1 MREQKLG
8 PGINIVGFD
17 SMEEMLAYQAEQE
30 AIANAQVLPKQL
42 EITWGDYVF
51 RVIDGL
57 AIWGEIFTRE
67 TFLGPNEDDEELIA
81 EWEDLQDAYDR
92 GYRYG
97 QWYSVVEPKGEYG
110 SAHLVNLWK
119 ITERDFERARLVN
132 WEVWSEFASR
142 ISEEI
147 LQAHNQQGKD

>member
-30 AIANAQVLPKQL
+30 AIANAQVLPQQL

-67 TFLGPNEDDEELIA
+67 TFLGPDPDEELIA
-81 EWEDLQDAYDR
+81 EWDDLQDAYDR

-97 QWYSVVEPKGEYG
+97 QWYSVVEPNGEYG

-119 ITERDFERARLVN
+119 ISERDFQRAHLLN

-142 ISEEI
+142 ISDEI
-147 LQAHNQQGKD
+147 LQSRNQGKD